1 MRRVINV
8 FQAILIAFW
17 MGFCGLLGIVLV
29 LLTWQQNRVMLF
41 LAHYFWSPVI
51 CAISGVRVKVTGLE
65 NLDKKT
71 PSIYVANHS
80 SLYDIVAICRASP
93 VPLFYIAKKELA
105 KVPIV
110 GQFMWVIGM
119 IFIDRKNK
127 EKAMQSM
134 RKAGQR
140 IREGKSVISFPEG
153 TRSKD
158 GKIGI
163 FKRGSFIIAK
173 SQGIPVVPIAVK
185 GAAAVLS
192 AGSMGLRP
200 GVIAV
205 HFEKPIPPSF
215 FEGKSEEEIAAL
227 TREIVAKRVDLM
239 TTT

>member
-1 MRRVINV
+1 MRRVLNV
-8 FQAILIAFW
+8 FQAILIAVW

-29 LLTWQQNRVMLF
+29 LLTWQQNRVMIF
-41 LAHYFWSPVI
+41 LAHYLWSPVI

-65 NLDKKT
+65 NLDGKT

-127 EKAMQSM
+127 EKAMRSM
-134 RKAGQR
+134 EKAGQR
-140 IREGKSVISFPEG
+140 IREGKNVISFPEG

-158 GKIGI
+158 GKVGV

-173 SQGIPVVPIAVK
+173 SQSIPVVPIAVK
-185 GAAAVLS
+185 GAADILS
-192 AGSMGLRP
+192 AGSLGLRS

-205 HFEKPIPPSF
+205 HFEKPLSPQF
-215 FEGKSEEEIAAL
+215 YEGKSEEEIAAHARDII
-227 TREIVAKRVDLM
+227 TSRIEKM
-239 TTT
+239 TT